1 MLTTMLLVANTAPL
15 NKMSLDHGS
24 VSCCTVTICICGAL
38 YAPDIPSFH
47 DSIGVKSRVQSYRH
61 AKTNAV
67 AGQETA
73 PVASVSPNFP
83 SLRYLGRLCE
93 DCRSATRLMVD
104 EELDENGQR
113 RLCGGLPA
121 GRRVVVVAADS
132 GK

>member
-38 YAPDIPSFH
+38 YAPDIPSFRN
-47 DSIGVKSRVQSYRH
+47 SIGVKSRVQSYRH

-73 PVASVSPNFP
+73 PARSVAPDFVTLGILAAHARIAVARRIRRKMGGVCVS
-83 SLRYLGRLCE
+83 LLC
-93 DCRSATRLMVD
+93 DP
-104 EELDENGQR
+104 R
-113 RLCGGLPA
+113 RL
-121 GRRVVVVAADS
+121 
-132 GK
+132 